1 MAETPEEAYERVLAE
16 EQAKG
21 SSPQVAQARAKAAR
35 MRTSKGLSTN
45 PAEAA
50 AAETAAHAAAAET
63 AAHAAA
69 APPPAPAPV
78 AEVAPA
84 AAVTGEPAAA
94 SAAGAAS
101 SNGGEAPEAV
111 FERVLAEEQAKGSSP
126 VVAQA
131 RAKAARMRA
140 SRGAT
145 MPSVPAAAPPAGIPV
160 GAGVGAAAAAAAQP
174 AAVAKGRGSAARAAR
189 AASGEPVPERIQR
202 LLAVVKPEAIQ
213 RVEKEPIDRVN
224 TWPHLMASEMLAILV
239 AVVFLFVISIV
250 INAPF
255 REMANINQT
264 PNPSK
269 APWYFLGL
277 QELLRY
283 FHPQVAGVT
292 VPQWIIVGLMATP
305 FIDRNPSTKPTDR
318 KLAICM
324 FTIFMCFF
332 ATLVS
337 VGVLF
342 RGPGQNWVYPWKD
355 GLFYLRNLDS
365 LGEHGFE
372 L

>member
-1 MAETPEEAYERVLAE
+1 MAETPDEVFERTLAE

-35 MRTSKGLSTN
+35 MRFSKGLSK
-45 PAEAA
+45 P
-50 AAETAAHAAAAET
+50 
-63 AAHAAA
+63 
-69 APPPAPAPV
+69 
-78 AEVAPA
+78 PA
-84 AAVTGEPAAA
+84 AAGPPAAPGPSGGEAPAPAAA
-94 SAAGAAS
+94 SAAAPAAAAAS
-101 SNGGEAPEAV
+101 PNGGESPDAV

-126 VVAQA
+126 AVAQA

-140 SRGAT
+140 SKGTPA
-145 MPSVPAAAPPAGIPV
+145 PAAPTAAQVPV
-160 GAGVGAAAAAAAQP
+160 GAGVAAAAAPAAAAAAAP
-174 AAVAKGRGSAARAAR
+174 RGRGAAARAAR
-189 AASGEPVPERIQR
+189 AAGTGEGVPDRIQR

-224 TWPHLMASEMLAILV
+224 TWPHLMASEMLAIL
-239 AVVFLFVISIV
+239 AATLILVVVSV
-250 INAPF
+250 WINAPF
-255 REMANINQT
+255 RELANINQT

-292 VPQWIIVGLMATP
+292 IPQWIILGLMAAP
-305 FIDRNPSTKPTDR
+305 FIDRNPSTKPDDR
-318 KLAICM
+318 KIAITL
-324 FTIFMCFF
+324 FTIFMVFF
-332 ATLVS
+332 AILVS

-355 GLFYLRNLDS
+355 GLFYLRNLNP

>member
-1 MAETPEEAYERVLAE
+1 MAETPDEIYERTLAE
-16 EQAKG
+16 EHAKG

-35 MRTSKGLSTN
+35 MRASKALHAPPG
-45 PAEAA
+45 
-50 AAETAAHAAAAET
+50 TAA
-63 AAHAAA
+63 
-69 APPPAPAPV
+69 PPAPA
-78 AEVAPA
+78 AEAPVAPA
-84 AAVTGEPAAA
+84 AASPAAA
-94 SAAGAAS
+94 AAVTGG
-101 SNGGEAPEAV
+101 NGSTGETPEAV
-111 FERVLAEEQAKGSSP
+111 YERVLAEEHAKGSSP
-126 VVAQA
+126 AVAQA

-140 SRGAT
+140 SRGT
-145 MPSVPAAAPPAGIPV
+145 SLPAPAPPGGLV
-160 GAGVGAAAAAAAQP
+160 GAGVAAAASAEP
-174 AAVAKGRGSAARAAR
+174 VAAVARGRGASARAAR
-189 AASGEPVPERIQR
+189 AGAGEEVPERIQR

-224 TWPHLMASEMLAILV
+224 TWPHLMATEMLAILAAV
-239 AVVFLFVISIV
+239 AVLCVVSLL

-255 REMANINQT
+255 REMANINTT

-292 VPQWIIVGLMATP
+292 LPQWIIVGLMATP
-305 FIDRNPSTKPTDR
+305 FIDRNPSTKPHDR
-318 KLAICM
+318 KLAIVI

-332 ATLVS
+332 GVLVS

-342 RGPGQNWVYPWKD
+342 RGPGQNWVYPWQG

>member
-1 MAETPEEAYERVLAE
+1 MAETPDEVFERTLAE

-35 MRTSKGLSTN
+35 MRYSKGLSK
-45 PAEAA
+45 PP
-50 AAETAAHAAAAET
+50 
-63 AAHAAA
+63 A
-69 APPPAPAPV
+69 APSPPSPPQPSGGEAP
-78 AEVAPA
+78 APA
-84 AAVTGEPAAA
+84 AAASTPAPAAAAA
-94 SAAGAAS
+94 SA
-101 SNGGEAPEAV
+101 NGGESPDAV
-111 FERVLAEEQAKGSSP
+111 FERVLAEEHAKGSSP
-126 VVAQA
+126 AVAQA

-140 SRGAT
+140 SKGTPA
-145 MPSVPAAAPPAGIPV
+145 PAAPTAAEVPV
-160 GAGVGAAAAAAAQP
+160 GAGVAAAAAP
-174 AAVAKGRGSAARAAR
+174 AAAPAAKGRGAAARAAR
-189 AASGEPVPERIQR
+189 AAGTGEAVPERIQR

-224 TWPHLMASEMLAILV
+224 VWPHLMASEMLAIL
-239 AVVFLFVISIV
+239 AVTLVLLIV
-250 INAPF
+250 SVWINAPF
-255 REMANINQT
+255 RELANINQT

-283 FHPQVAGVT
+283 FHPQIAGVT
-292 VPQWIIVGLMATP
+292 APQWIILGLIAAP
-305 FIDRNPSTKPTDR
+305 FIDRNPSTKPGDR
-318 KLAICM
+318 KIAITL

-355 GLFYLRNLDS
+355 GLFYLRNLNP

>member
-1 MAETPEEAYERVLAE
+1 MAETPDEVFERTLAE

-35 MRTSKGLSTN
+35 MRYSKGLSK
-45 PAEAA
+45 P
-50 AAETAAHAAAAET
+50 
-63 AAHAAA
+63 A
-69 APPPAPAPV
+69 APSAPTPPPAPQPSGGEAPAPV
-78 AEVAPA
+78 AAASTPAPA
-84 AAVTGEPAAA
+84 AAAA
-94 SAAGAAS
+94 SG
-101 SNGGEAPEAV
+101 NGGESPDAV

-126 VVAQA
+126 AVAQA

-140 SRGAT
+140 SKGTPA
-145 MPSVPAAAPPAGIPV
+145 PAAPAAAQVPV
-160 GAGVGAAAAAAAQP
+160 GAGVAAGAAPAAAAPAAAAAAAP
-174 AAVAKGRGSAARAAR
+174 RGRGAAARAAR
-189 AASGEPVPERIQR
+189 AAGTGEAVPERIQR

-224 TWPHLMASEMLAILV
+224 VWPHLMASEMLAIL
-239 AVVFLFVISIV
+239 AVTLVLLIV
-250 INAPF
+250 SVWINAPF
-255 REMANINQT
+255 RELANINQT

-292 VPQWIIVGLMATP
+292 IPQWIILGLMAAP
-305 FIDRNPSTKPTDR
+305 FIDRNPSTKPDDR
-318 KLAICM
+318 KIAITL

-355 GLFYLRNLDS
+355 GLFYLRNLNAV
-365 LGEHGFE
+365 GEQGFE

>member
-1 MAETPEEAYERVLAE
+1 MAETPDEIFERTLAE

-21 SSPQVAQARAKAAR
+21 SSPQVATARAKAAR
-35 MRTSKGLSTN
+35 MRASKGLQK
-45 PAEAA
+45 PAEP
-50 AAETAAHAAAAET
+50 
-63 AAHAAA
+63 AAA
-69 APPPAPAPV
+69 APPPTAGTPTPAAESAP
-78 AEVAPA
+78 APA
-84 AAVTGEPAAA
+84 AAAAP
-94 SAAGAAS
+94 SPNGGGATT
-101 SNGGEAPEAV
+101 NGGESPDAV

-126 VVAQA
+126 AVAQA

-140 SRGAT
+140 SKGTPA
-145 MPSVPAAAPPAGIPV
+145 PSAPSAAQVPV
-160 GAGVGAAAAAAAQP
+160 GAGVGAATAAAAAASP
-174 AAVAKGRGSAARAAR
+174 VAKGRGAAARAAR
-189 AASGEPVPERIQR
+189 AAGTGEAVPERIQR

-239 AVVFLFVISIV
+239 ATLLLVLVSVL

-255 REMANINQT
+255 RELANINQT

-292 VPQWIIVGLMATP
+292 IPQWIILGLMAAP
-305 FIDRNPSTKPTDR
+305 FIDRNPSTKPNDR
-318 KLAICM
+318 KVAITL
-324 FTIFMCFF
+324 FTIFMIFF
-332 ATLVS
+332 AILVS

-355 GLFYLRNLDS
+355 GLFYLRNLNP

>member
-1 MAETPEEAYERVLAE
+1 MAETPDEIFERTLAE

-35 MRTSKGLSTN
+35 MRASKGLSTN
-45 PAEAA
+45 PQEAAREETAREAAGEHAPAPA
-50 AAETAAHAAAAET
+50 AAEASAPAAA
-63 AAHAAA
+63 AAA
-69 APPPAPAPV
+69 AP
-78 AEVAPA
+78 A
-84 AAVTGEPAAA
+84 AGTGED
-94 SAAGAAS
+94 
-101 SNGGEAPEAV
+101 PEAV
-111 FERVLAEEQAKGSSP
+111 FQRVLAEEQAKGSSP
-126 VVAQA
+126 PVAQA

-140 SRGAT
+140 QKGTA
-145 MPSVPAAAPPAGIPV
+145 VPAAPAAPVVP
-160 GAGVGAAAAAAAQP
+160 AGVGAAAGVAAAAVAAP
-174 AAVAKGRGSAARAAR
+174 AAEAPRGRGAAARAAR
-189 AASGEPVPERIQR
+189 AAAGSEGVPDRIQR

-224 TWPHLMASEMLAILV
+224 VWPHLMASEMLALL
-239 AVVFLFVISIV
+239 AATAFLFVVSAV

-255 REMANINQT
+255 RELANINQT

-292 VPQWIIVGLMATP
+292 IPQWIILGLMAAP
-305 FIDRNPSTKPTDR
+305 FIDRNPSTKPDQR
-318 KLAICM
+318 KLAIVL
-324 FTIFMCFF
+324 FTVFMVFF

-337 VGVLF
+337 VGILF
-342 RGPGQNWVYPWKD
+342 RGPGQNWTYPWKD

-365 LGEHGFE
+365 FGERGFE

>member
-1 MAETPEEAYERVLAE
+1 MAETPDEVFERTLAE

-35 MRTSKGLSTN
+35 MRASKGLSK
-45 PAEAA
+45 PPAA
-50 AAETAAHAAAAET
+50 ASG
-63 AAHAAA
+63 
-69 APPPAPAPV
+69 PPAASGPSGGEAP
-78 AEVAPA
+78 APA
-84 AAVTGEPAAA
+84 AAAA
-94 SAAGAAS
+94 SA
-101 SNGGEAPEAV
+101 NGGESPDAV
-111 FERVLAEEQAKGSSP
+111 FERVLAEEHAKGSSP
-126 VVAQA
+126 AVAQA

-140 SRGAT
+140 SKGTPA
-145 MPSVPAAAPPAGIPV
+145 PAAPTAAQVPV
-160 GAGVGAAAAAAAQP
+160 GAGVGAAAPAAAAAAAAP
-174 AAVAKGRGSAARAAR
+174 AAKGRGAAARAAR
-189 AASGEPVPERIQR
+189 AAGTGEGVPDRIQR

-224 TWPHLMASEMLAILV
+224 TWPHLMASEMLAIL
-239 AVVFLFVISIV
+239 AATLLLVIVSV
-250 INAPF
+250 WINAPF
-255 REMANINQT
+255 RELANINQT

-283 FHPQVAGVT
+283 FHPQIAGVT
-292 VPQWIIVGLMATP
+292 APQWIILGLIAAP
-305 FIDRNPSTKPTDR
+305 FIDRNPSTKPDDR
-318 KLAICM
+318 KIAITL
-324 FTIFMCFF
+324 FTIFMVFF
-332 ATLVS
+332 AILVS

-355 GLFYLRNLDS
+355 GLFYLRNLNP

>member
-1 MAETPEEAYERVLAE
+1 MAETPDEVYERILAE

-35 MRTSKGLSTN
+35 MRASKGLPVTA
-45 PAEAA
+45 AEAA
-50 AAETAAHAAAAET
+50 AAS
-63 AAHAAA
+63 AA
-69 APPPAPAPV
+69 APAAEAPKAEAP
-78 AEVAPA
+78 APA
-84 AAVTGEPAAA
+84 AAVTPITPAA
-94 SAAGAAS
+94 SAPPAGT
-101 SNGGEAPEAV
+101 GEDPEAV
-111 FERVLAEEQAKGSSP
+111 FRRVLAEEQAKGSSP
-126 VVAQA
+126 AVAQA

-140 SRGAT
+140 TRGT
-145 MPSVPAAAPPAGIPV
+145 TGPSTTGSVSAPAPAAAASVGVGVAAAAVVPAAASAPR
-160 GAGVGAAAAAAAQP
+160 
-174 AAVAKGRGSAARAAR
+174 GRGSSARAAR
-189 AASGEPVPERIQR
+189 AASTEPVPERIQR

-224 TWPHLMASEMLAILV
+224 TWPHLMASEMLAVLTVI
-239 AVVFLFVISIV
+239 VFLFVVSIV

-255 REMANINQT
+255 RTMANVNVT

-292 VPQWIIVGLMATP
+292 VPQWIIVGLIATP
-305 FIDRNPSTKPTDR
+305 FIDRNQSTKPNDP
-318 KLAICM
+318 KLAICL
-324 FTIFMCFF
+324 FTIFMTFF
-332 ATLVS
+332 AVLVS

-342 RGPGQNWVYPWKD
+342 RGPGQNWVYPWTN
-355 GLFYLRNLDS
+355 GLYYLRNLDS

>member
-1 MAETPEEAYERVLAE
+1 MAETPDEVFERTLAE

-35 MRTSKGLSTN
+35 MRFSKGLSK
-45 PAEAA
+45 PPAA
-50 AAETAAHAAAAET
+50 AGPP
-63 AAHAAA
+63 A
-69 APPPAPAPV
+69 APGPSGGEAP
-78 AEVAPA
+78 APA
-84 AAVTGEPAAA
+84 AASTPAPAAA
-94 SAAGAAS
+94 AAS
-101 SNGGEAPEAV
+101 PNGGESPDAV

-126 VVAQA
+126 AVAQA

-140 SRGAT
+140 SKGTPA
-145 MPSVPAAAPPAGIPV
+145 PAAPTAAQVPV
-160 GAGVGAAAAAAAQP
+160 GAGVGAAAPAAAA
-174 AAVAKGRGSAARAAR
+174 AAAAAPVAKGRGASARAAR
-189 AASGEPVPERIQR
+189 AAGTGEGVPDRIQR

-224 TWPHLMASEMLAILV
+224 TWPHLMASEMLAIL
-239 AVVFLFVISIV
+239 AATLLLVIVSV
-250 INAPF
+250 WINAPF
-255 REMANINQT
+255 RELANINQT

-283 FHPQVAGVT
+283 FHPQIAGVT
-292 VPQWIIVGLMATP
+292 IPQWIILGLMAAP
-305 FIDRNPSTKPTDR
+305 FIDRNPSTKPDDR
-318 KLAICM
+318 KIAITL
-324 FTIFMCFF
+324 FTIFMVFF
-332 ATLVS
+332 AILVS

-355 GLFYLRNLDS
+355 GLFYLRNLNAV
-365 LGEHGFE
+365 GEQGFE

>member
-1 MAETPEEAYERVLAE
+1 MAETPDEVYERVLAE
-16 EQAKG
+16 EQGKG

-35 MRTSKGLSTN
+35 MRASKGLPTTAAEAVAARSAGVTP

-50 AAETAAHAAAAET
+50 A
-63 AAHAAA
+63 
-69 APPPAPAPV
+69 P
-78 AEVAPA
+78 VAPA
-84 AAVTGEPAAA
+84 AAAAAAPAA
-94 SAAGAAS
+94 
-101 SNGGEAPEAV
+101 GGEDPEAA
-111 FERVLAEEQAKGSSP
+111 FSRVLAEEQAKGSSP
-126 VVAQA
+126 AVAQA

-140 SRGAT
+140 QRGTT
-145 MPSVPAAAPPAGIPV
+145 MSAPAAAAGVPV
-160 GAGVGAAAAAAAQP
+160 GAGVAATAAAP
-174 AAVAKGRGSAARAAR
+174 AASAAPRGRGSAARAAR
-189 AASGEPVPERIQR
+189 AASTEPVPERIQR

-224 TWPHLMASEMLAILV
+224 TWPHLMAAEMLAIL
-239 AVVFLFVISIV
+239 AATAFLLVIALV

-292 VPQWIIVGLMATP
+292 IPQWIIVGFMAAP
-305 FIDRNPSTKPTDR
+305 FIDRNPSTKPADR
-318 KLAICM
+318 KLAIVLM
-324 FTIFMCFF
+324 TIFMCFF
-332 ATLVS
+332 AILVS

>member
-1 MAETPEEAYERVLAE
+1 MAETPDEVYERILAE

-35 MRTSKGLSTN
+35 MRASKGLPVTA
-45 PAEAA
+45 AEAA
-50 AAETAAHAAAAET
+50 AATSGGQAAATPMAE
-63 AAHAAA
+63 
-69 APPPAPAPV
+69 AP
-78 AEVAPA
+78 
-84 AAVTGEPAAA
+84 EPAAA
-94 SAAGAAS
+94 AASVTPAAAAGSTAGAGG
-101 SNGGEAPEAV
+101 NGSGEDPEAV
-111 FERVLAEEQAKGSSP
+111 FSRVLAEEQAKGSSP
-126 VVAQA
+126 AVAQA

-140 SRGAT
+140 TRGTTGPSIGGAT
-145 MPSVPAAAPPAGIPV
+145 PTPVPAAAATA
-160 GAGVGAAAAAAAQP
+160 GAGVAAAAAVAPA
-174 AAVAKGRGSAARAAR
+174 AAVAKGRGASARAAR
-189 AASGEPVPERIQR
+189 AASSEPVPERIQR

-224 TWPHLMASEMLAILV
+224 TWPHLMASEMLAVLTV
-239 AVVFLFVISIV
+239 VVFLFVVSIV

-255 REMANINQT
+255 RTMANVNVT

-305 FIDRNPSTKPTDR
+305 FIDRNPSTKPNDR

-324 FTIFMCFF
+324 FTIFMTFF
-332 ATLVS
+332 AVLVS

-342 RGPGQNWVYPWKD
+342 RGPGQNWVYPWTN
-355 GLFYLRNLDS
+355 GLYYLRNLDS

>member
-1 MAETPEEAYERVLAE
+1 MRASKGLPSNAAEAAAAEQGAGPAEPAAAAAAAASAAPVSSNGSNGEDPEAVFQRVLAE

-21 SSPQVAQARAKAAR
+21 SSPA
-35 MRTSKGLSTN
+35 
-45 PAEAA
+45 
-50 AAETAAHAAAAET
+50 
-63 AAHAAA
+63 
-69 APPPAPAPV
+69 
-78 AEVAPA
+78 
-84 AAVTGEPAAA
+84 
-94 SAAGAAS
+94 
-101 SNGGEAPEAV
+101 
-111 FERVLAEEQAKGSSP
+111 
-126 VVAQA
+126 VAQA

-140 SRGAT
+140 SRGSSAAP
-145 MPSVPAAAPPAGIPV
+145 PSVPVSA
-160 GAGVGAAAAAAAQP
+160 GAAAAATAAQP
-174 AAVAKGRGSAARAAR
+174 AAAVARGRGAAARAAR
-189 AASGEPVPERIQR
+189 ASSAEPVPERIQR

-224 TWPHLMASEMLAILV
+224 TWPHLMASEMLAIL
-239 AVVFLFVISIV
+239 AATVFLFLVSVV

-255 REMANINQT
+255 RTMANVNVT

-292 VPQWIIVGLMATP
+292 VPQWIIVGLMASP

-318 KLAICM
+318 KLAIAL
-324 FTIFMCFF
+324 FTVFMTFF